1 MTCYQDLRTIRHLTL
16 AFAVVLSGPATM
28 RMLGQASTP
37 TKPNTLRIE
46 QQEFREKGLTYSI
59 DLLYPEIEGETQF
72 NKAVHSIIDPLK
84 KMGAGMP
91 KTREPEPFY
100 DGYVTG
106 TYETARLENGI
117 ISILFKFSNYYPG
130 AAHPWGTMASAN
142 YDTNTHRIIS
152 LSDLFRTGSPYL
164 SKLSEISIRKLE
176 SSEYADSF
184 TIRKGAGP
192 HMRNFSVFTLTNAT
206 LVLHFQQYQVAAGAA
221 GDLEVSIPFEELT
234 PLLRQK
240 FLKE

>member
-1 MTCYQDLRTIRHLTL
+1 
-16 AFAVVLSGPATM
+16 
-28 RMLGQASTP
+28 
-37 TKPNTLRIE
+37 
-46 QQEFREKGLTYSI
+46 
-59 DLLYPEIEGETQF
+59 
-72 NKAVHSIIDPLK
+72 
-84 KMGAGMP
+84 
-91 KTREPEPFY
+91 
-100 DGYVTG
+100 
-106 TYETARLENGI
+106 
-117 ISILFKFSNYYPG
+117 
-130 AAHPWGTMASAN
+130 MASAN

-192 HMRNFSVFTLTNAT
+192 HMRNFSVFTLTNTA
-206 LVLHFQQYQVAAGAA
+206 LVLHFQQYQVAAGAV